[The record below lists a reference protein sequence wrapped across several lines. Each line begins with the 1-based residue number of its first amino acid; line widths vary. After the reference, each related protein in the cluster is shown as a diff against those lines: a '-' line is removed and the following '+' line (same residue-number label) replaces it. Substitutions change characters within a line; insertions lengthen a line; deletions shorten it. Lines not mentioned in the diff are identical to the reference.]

1 MSQVINTN
9 TLSLI
14 AQNNLNKS
22 QATLGTAIQRLS
34 SGLRINSAK
43 DDAAGQAISNRFTS
57 KINGLTQAA
66 RNAND
71 GTSIAQTTEGALNE
85 VNDNLQKIRTLTVQ
99 AKNGTNT
106 ESDKKS
112 IQDEIEQRLAE
123 IDRISDQT
131 EFNGIKVLSQDQSLS
146 IQVGADDKQTIDIT
160 LKKMDAKSLGMEK
173 YDVTTA
179 TAADA
184 DKLLET
190 VSKAV
195 DTVSSLRSGLG
206 AVQNRFDS
214 VINTLNTTVVNL
226 TASQSR
232 IQDAD
237 MATEVSNMSKGNML
251 QSAGTAVL
259 AQANQAPQNILSLLR

>member
-1 MSQVINTN
+1 MMQVINTN

-22 QATLGTAIQRLS
+22 QATLGTAIERLS
-34 SGLRINSAK
+34 SGRRINSAK
-43 DDAAGQAISNRFTS
+43 DDAAGQAISNRFS
-57 KINGLTQAA
+57 AKINGLTQAA

-106 ESDKKS
+106 DSDKQS
-112 IQDEIEQRLAE
+112 IQDEIKQRLAE
-123 IDRISDQT
+123 IDRISEQT
-131 EFNGIKVLSQDQSLS
+131 EFNGIKVLSKDQSLS
-146 IQVGADDKQTIDIT
+146 IQVGADDKQTIDIE
-160 LKKMDAKSLGMEK
+160 LKKMDSAELKMDD
-173 YDVTTA
+173 YDVTGADTDTLLA
-179 TAADA
+179 TVDAA
-184 DKLLET
+184 L
-190 VSKAV
+190 S
-195 DTVSSLRSGLG
+195 TVSSLRSGLG

-214 VINTLNTTVVNL
+214 VVNTLNSTVVNL

-251 QSAGTAVL
+251 QQAGTAVL
-259 AQANQAPQNILSLLR
+259 AQANQSPQNILSLLR

>member
-1 MSQVINTN
+1 MQVINTN

-22 QATLGTAIQRLS
+22 QATLGTAIERLS
-34 SGLRINSAK
+34 SGRRINSAK
-43 DDAAGQAISNRFTS
+43 DDAAGQAISNRFS
-57 KINGLTQAA
+57 AKINGLTQAA

-106 ESDKKS
+106 DSDKQS
-112 IQDEIEQRLAE
+112 IQDEIKQRLAE
-123 IDRISDQT
+123 IDRISEQT
-131 EFNGIKVLSQDQSLS
+131 EFNGIKVLSKDQSLS
-146 IQVGADDKQTIDIT
+146 IQVGADDKQTIDIE
-160 LKKMDAKSLGMEK
+160 LKKMDSAELKMDD
-173 YDVTTA
+173 YDVTGADTDTLLA
-179 TAADA
+179 TVDAA
-184 DKLLET
+184 L
-190 VSKAV
+190 S
-195 DTVSSLRSGLG
+195 TVSSLRSGLG

-214 VINTLNTTVVNL
+214 VVNTLNSTVVNL

-251 QSAGTAVL
+251 QQAGTAVL
-259 AQANQAPQNILSLLR
+259 AQANQSPQNILSLLR

>member
-1 MSQVINTN
+1 MMQVINTN

-22 QATLGTAIQRLS
+22 QATLGTAIERLS
-34 SGLRINSAK
+34 SGRRINSAK
-43 DDAAGQAISNRFTS
+43 DDAAGQAISNRFS
-57 KINGLTQAA
+57 AKINGLTQAA

-106 ESDKKS
+106 DSDKQS
-112 IQDEIEQRLAE
+112 IQDEITQRLAE
-123 IDRISDQT
+123 IDRISEQT
-131 EFNGIKVLSQDQSLS
+131 EFNGIKVLSKDQSLS
-146 IQVGADDKQTIDIT
+146 IQVGADDNQTIDIE
-160 LKKMDAKSLGMEK
+160 LKKMDSTELNMKD
-173 YDVTTA
+173 YDVTGTGSDTDTLLA
-179 TAADA
+179 TVDAA
-184 DKLLET
+184 L
-190 VSKAV
+190 S
-195 DTVSSLRSGLG
+195 TVSSLRSGLG

-214 VINTLNTTVVNL
+214 VVNTLNSTVVNL

-251 QSAGTAVL
+251 QQAGTAVL
-259 AQANQAPQNILSLLR
+259 AQANQSPQNILSLLR

>member
-1 MSQVINTN
+1 MQVINTN

-22 QATLGTAIQRLS
+22 QATLGTAIERLS
-34 SGLRINSAK
+34 SGRRINSAK
-43 DDAAGQAISNRFTS
+43 DDAAGQAISNRFS
-57 KINGLTQAA
+57 AKINGLTQAA

-106 ESDKKS
+106 DSDKQS
-112 IQDEIEQRLAE
+112 IQDEIKQRLAE
-123 IDRISDQT
+123 IDRISEQT
-131 EFNGIKVLSQDQSLS
+131 EFNGIKVLSKDQSLS
-146 IQVGADDKQTIDIT
+146 IQVGADDKQTIDIE
-160 LKKMDAKSLGMEK
+160 LKKMDSAELKMDD
-173 YDVTTA
+173 YDVTGADTDTLLA
-179 TAADA
+179 TVDAA
-184 DKLLET
+184 L
-190 VSKAV
+190 S
-195 DTVSSLRSGLG
+195 TVSSLRSGLD

-214 VINTLNTTVVNL
+214 VVNTLNSTVVNL

-251 QSAGTAVL
+251 QQAGTAVL
-259 AQANQAPQNILSLLR
+259 AQANQSPQNILSLLR

>member
-22 QATLGTAIQRLS
+22 QSTLGTAIQRLS

-71 GTSIAQTTEGALNE
+71 GTSIAQTTEGALDE

-99 AKNGTNT
+99 AQNGTNSD
-106 ESDKKS
+106 SDKKS
-112 IQDEIEQRLAE
+112 IQDEITQRLAE
-123 IDRISDQT
+123 INRISDQT
-131 EFNGIKVLSQDQSLS
+131 EFNGVKVLSTDQTLS
-146 IQVGADDKQTIDIT
+146 IQVGADDDQTIDIH
-160 LKKMDAKSLGMEK
+160 LNLMNADKLGMSA
-173 YDVTTA
+173 YDVTA
-179 TAADA
+179 TGSNNLLATVDAALDQ
-184 DKLLET
+184 
-190 VSKAV
+190 
-195 DTVSSLRSGLG
+195 VSSLRSGLG

-214 VINTLNTTVVNL
+214 VVNNLNSTIINLS
-226 TASQSR
+226 ASQSR

-237 MATEVSNMSKGNML
+237 MATEVSNMSKGNIL

>member
-1 MSQVINTN
+1 MAQVINTN

-22 QATLGTAIQRLS
+22 QASLGTAIERLS
-34 SGLRINSAK
+34 SGRRINSAK
-43 DDAAGQAISNRFTS
+43 DDAAGQAISNRFTA
-57 KINGLTQAA
+57 KINGLTQAS

-106 ESDKKS
+106 DTDKQS
-112 IQDEIEQRLAE
+112 IQDEIKQRLAE
-123 IDRISDQT
+123 IDRISAQT
-131 EFNGIKVLSQDQSLS
+131 EFNGIKVLSSDQSLS
-146 IQVGADDKQTIDIT
+146 IQVGADDKQTIDIS
-160 LKKMDAKSLGMEK
+160 LKKMDSTELKMDS
-173 YDVTTA
+173 YDVTGKDTDTLLA
-179 TAADA
+179 TVDAA
-184 DKLLET
+184 LST
-190 VSKAV
+190 VS
-195 DTVSSLRSGLG
+195 TLRSGLG

-214 VINTLNTTVVNL
+214 VVNTLNSTVVNL

-251 QSAGTAVL
+251 QQAGTAVL
-259 AQANQAPQNILSLLR
+259 AQANQSPQNILSLLR